1 LVASPNQKRMC
12 PEALAASGRP
22 LMPVSPVTR
31 GYDRL
36 IDALGV
42 IAALCLLVM
51 PVLIGFDVFIRAFK
65 LGSIKW
71 VADVCEYLMFFST
84 FLGAPWL
91 MRLGLHVRV
100 DILLTALPRN
110 AAKVFEQALDTFCMG
125 ICLVLAYYGALAAI
139 DAYQLGLKQ
148 YKALTVADWPF
159 HATFTFTMVL
169 LSIEFFRRIRRPSAA
184 LDTKDPTVGM

>member
-1 LVASPNQKRMC
+1 MC

-22 LMPVSPVTR
+22 VMPLSPVVR

-36 IDALGV
+36 IDALGM

-51 PVLIGFDVFIRAFK
+51 PALIGFDVFIRAFK

-100 DILLTALPRN
+100 DILLTALPRK
-110 AAKVFEQALDTFCMG
+110 AARAFEQILDLFCIA
-125 ICLVLAYYGALAAI
+125 ICVVLSYYGALAAI

-148 YKALTVADWPF
+148 YKALTVSDWPF
-159 HATFTFTMVL
+159 HAVFTLTMAL
-169 LSIEFFRRIRRPSAA
+169 LTVEFIRRLLRPDAA
-184 LDTKDPTVGM
+184 LDTKDPTVGV